1 MHAAALGQASMR
13 DVLAWVADP
22 DSAAAEVRR
31 FLRRSPEPAYESDA
45 VQFLGTND
53 RTRSSI
59 CATIM
64 PALGWL
70 TDSVAAAATGSGD
83 FDVAELLAQCGTVF
97 MLGAEEAQ
105 TAPLVTA
112 LTGHIAR
119 EARKIAGPQPGG
131 RLD

>member
-22 DSAAAEVRR
+22 DRAAVQVQQ
-31 FLRRSPEPAYESDA
+31 FLRRSPQPAYESDA
-45 VQFLGTND
+45 AQFLDTNE

-70 TDSVAAAATGSGD
+70 TDATAATAAAAGD
-83 FDVAELLAQCGTVF
+83 FNVADLLDTPADSD
-97 MLGAEEAQ
+97 
-105 TAPLVTA
+105 
-112 LTGHIAR
+112 
-119 EARKIAGPQPGG
+119 AG
-131 RLD
+131 